1 MEEKRLSNTIHGTVF
16 NKNILK
22 IQSVKDF
29 YTDITKV
36 DISNMNMEIVNE
48 NKTVFEWILEN
59 PDYDFNSLFETH
71 HTNEE
76 LLRYFKIYYQNLVY
90 IIDRY
95 HKKDFIIKPDD
106 LFKIILRHWS

>member
-1 MEEKRLSNTIHGTVF
+1 MEEKRLSITIHGAVF

-22 IQSVKDF
+22 INSVKNF

-48 NKTVFEWILEN
+48 NKKVLEWILEN

-71 HTNEE
+71 YTNQE
-76 LLRYFKIYYQNLVY
+76 LFSYFKIYYQNLIY
-90 IIDRY
+90 IINRY
-95 HKKDFIIKPDD
+95 NKKDFIIKPDD
-106 LFKIILRHWS
+106 FE